1 MYSIENFDKEKSKIM
16 KYIIYKKRTE
26 YEVRNKFKQ
35 TIEPELLD
43 DIIEYIK
50 EAGYLNDEN
59 YIAKSVNEFIAL
71 KNLSIKEIKY
81 KLMTKGLKTNLIEQ
95 YVDNN
100 LEELLEYEK
109 QSARNLAI
117 KKSNTSTIEEIKLY
131 LINKGYKKSSIEYG
145 IDEN

>member
-145 IDEN
+145 IDEI